1 VSDTTLEMETEEAP
15 NTGIVFEDAPPP
27 AGDPDMQALTETQN
41 GLREREAALA
51 RERDARVQAER
62 EGQTAREQLA
72 RVEAARVTERKA
84 ALQAELDAAKTARDM
99 AQQAYRVAREA
110 GDIDAELNAQELLT
124 GAIGNIR
131 DVERQLSAAPEA
143 PQVDRHEAPR
153 PAPQPHVMSKASRDW
168 IAAHPRFD
176 SDPVY
181 RQATVAAHMQ
191 AVQQGVPVDSPEYF
205 QHIEGRLAVMF
216 DEPTTTRPRQT
227 DRPLAAPPSRGDQ
240 SAAATRAVDTVF
252 GPMRVSKGAGGAM
265 KIGFANQQQR
275 ENLTEAARFNG
286 FVDNKTGKVDLG
298 GYCKSLI
305 EDAERSG
312 GALSPVS
319 RI

>member
-1 VSDTTLEMETEEAP
+1 
-15 NTGIVFEDAPPP
+15 
-27 AGDPDMQALTETQN
+27 
-41 GLREREAALA
+41 
-51 RERDARVQAER
+51 
-62 EGQTAREQLA
+62 
-72 RVEAARVTERKA
+72 
-84 ALQAELDAAKTARDM
+84 
-99 AQQAYRVAREA
+99 
-110 GDIDAELNAQELLT
+110 
-124 GAIGNIR
+124 
-131 DVERQLSAAPEA
+131 
-143 PQVDRHEAPR
+143 
-153 PAPQPHVMSKASRDW
+153 
-168 IAAHPRFD
+168 
-176 SDPVY
+176 
-181 RQATVAAHMQ
+181 
-191 AVQQGVPVDSPEYF
+191 
-205 QHIEGRLAVMF
+205 MF

-312 GALSPVS
+312 GALPTVS